1 MTTTNPLIETWTTP
15 WGLPPYHRIEVSH
28 YGPAFDE
35 ALARS
40 RAETDAIAAETAAP
54 TFDNT
59 ILALEGSGR
68 LLDRVA
74 SAFYTVAGAD
84 TSPSIQALERELAP
98 KLAAHRMALF
108 QNPVLFGRVDTIFK
122 ARHEAGLS
130 GEQVQVVE
138 RYHRGF
144 VKSGAA
150 LDEAGKSRL
159 AAIAQRSSTLATQFS
174 QNVLKDEQDWML
186 VLDGPADTVGL
197 PDSLLAAARAAADE
211 KGRPGTHVITLSRS
225 LVEPFIQYSERR
237 DLREQAYIAWSRRG
251 ANGGA
256 TDNRAILAEILALR
270 QESAGLLGFASFAQ
284 SSLEFTMAKTPS
296 AVRKLL
302 EDVWGP
308 AVARASAER
317 AALQEE
323 ADRAGANTPIAA
335 WDWRFYAER
344 VRKRRFDLDETAVK
358 PYLAL
363 DRMIEAAFDC
373 AGKLFGLTFEPVSG
387 LGLYHPDVRAWRVIR
402 NGTPIALF
410 LGDYFARSSKR
421 SGAWMSSLRRQSRIA
436 PAGELQ
442 PIIYNVCNFAKPPAG
457 EPALLGMDDARTLF
471 HEFGHA
477 LHGMLSDV
485 TYPSVSGTSVSR
497 DFVELPSQLY
507 EHWLL
512 TEPVLK
518 AYARHVKTGEPMP
531 AELLAKVRA
540 SRTFNQGFLTV
551 EYLASALVDMEVHEI
566 GNAAGIDVDAI
577 EKRCLARIGMPA
589 EIGMRHRLPHFQH
602 IVGGYAA
609 GYYSYLWS
617 EVLDADAFAAFEETG
632 NVFDPT
638 VAARLKDCIYA
649 AGGKQEAADA
659 YIAFRGRLPDIR
671 PLLEKRGLVASAA

>member
-1 MTTTNPLIETWTTP
+1 MTIANPLTETWTTP
-15 WGLPPYHRIEVSH
+15 WGVPPYHLIEVGH
-28 YGPAFDE
+28 YGPAFDV
-35 ALARS
+35 ALERS
-40 RAETDAIAAETAAP
+40 RAETDVITAETAAP
-54 TFDNT
+54 TFENT
-59 ILALEGSGR
+59 ITALERSGR

-84 TSPSIQALERELAP
+84 TSAAIQALERELAP

-108 QNPVLFGRVDTIFK
+108 QNPVLFKRVDAVFQ

-150 LDEAGKSRL
+150 LDEAGKARL
-159 AAIAQRSSTLATQFS
+159 AEIVQRAATLATQFS
-174 QNVLKDEQDWML
+174 QNVLKDEQDWVL

-197 PDSLLAAARAAADE
+197 PESPLAAARAAAEE
-211 KGRPGTHVITLSRS
+211 KGHPGKHVITLSRS
-225 LVEPFIQYSERR
+225 LVEPFLQYSERR
-237 DLREQAYIAWSRRG
+237 DLREQAHLAWARRG
-251 ANGGA
+251 ANGGP
-256 TDNRAILAEILALR
+256 TDNRAILSEILALR
-270 QESAGLLGFASFAQ
+270 LESARLLGFASFAQ
-284 SSLEFTMAKTPS
+284 SSLEFTMARTPA

-308 AVARASAER
+308 AVARAMAER

-323 ADRAGANTPIAA
+323 ADRAGANAPIAA

-344 VRKRRFDLDETAVK
+344 VRKRRFDLDEAAVK

-373 AGKLFGLTFEPVSG
+373 AGKLFGLTFEPVRG
-387 LGLYHPDVRAWRVIR
+387 LPLYHSDVRAWQVARDGV
-402 NGTPIALF
+402 PIALF

-436 PAGELQ
+436 AAAEQ
-442 PIIYNVCNFAKPPAG
+442 KPIIYNVCNFAKPPAG
-457 EPALLGMDDARTLF
+457 EPALLSMDDARTLF

-507 EHWLL
+507 EHWLT

-518 AYARHVKTGEPMP
+518 AFARHVKTGEPMP

-540 SRTFNQGFLTV
+540 SRAFNQGFLTV

-566 GNAAGIDVDAI
+566 SDAAGLDVDAI
-577 EKRCLARIGMPA
+577 ERRCLQRIGMPA

-632 NVFDPT
+632 NVFDPA
-638 VAARLKDCIYA
+638 VAARLRDCIYS
-649 AGGKQEAADA
+649 AGGRQEAADA

-671 PLLEKRGLVASAA
+671 PLLEKRGLVSAAA